1 MNPDQ
6 FHCRG
11 RDRYVAVPMNAKD
24 TMDGIYEK
32 GECFKKNKINKEMNT
47 ILTRQF
53 RFPGLHKEKRQPGEF
68 NTHSILKAE

>member
-1 MNPDQ
+1 MNADQ

-11 RDRYVAVPMNAKD
+11 RDRYVAVLMNAKY
-24 TMDGIYEK
+24 TMDGTYEK
-32 GECFKKNKINKEMNT
+32 GGSFKKNKNDQEMNT

-53 RFPGLHKEKRQPGEF
+53 RFPELHKEKRQPGEF